1 MDAIDV
7 TTPGGAVTGKDVM
20 AMIALIIGSVA
31 LIVTGFVAWYTVW
44 HRRVESSFERLP
56 VRTGRSGHVLRQGVE
71 LERDSE

>member
-1 MDAIDV
+1 V
-7 TTPGGAVTGKDVM
+7 TVPAGAVTGKDEM

-44 HRRVESSFERLP
+44 HRRFESSFERIP
-56 VRTGRSGHVLRQGVE
+56 VRSGRSLPILRQNVE